1 VALTGGIGSGK
12 STLAHI
18 LLKLQ
23 CVQQGR
29 ITLNGVRLRDV
40 GVSSV
45 RQVIQYVPQQPRLF
59 DRTLWENLSYGNPSL
74 RPKDVYDLLRKLELH
89 DLEAV
94 FRRKMY
100 ERVGKQGYKLSG
112 GQRQMVFL
120 MRTLFNREARV
131 VILDE
136 PTSALDGRSRDQ
148 VLKLIRAGAEGRT
161 LMVITHD
168 EELLHYVD
176 RVVRLRDG
184 RVVSHASD
192 GAATG
197 R

>member
-1 VALTGGIGSGK
+1 
-12 STLAHI
+12 
-18 LLKLQ
+18 
-23 CVQQGR
+23 
-29 ITLNGVRLRDV
+29 
-40 GVSSV
+40 
-45 RQVIQYVPQQPRLF
+45 
-59 DRTLWENLSYGNPSL
+59 
-74 RPKDVYDLLRKLELH
+74 
-89 DLEAV
+89 
-94 FRRKMY
+94 MY

-120 MRTLFNREARV
+120 MRTLFNRDARV

-184 RVVSHASD
+184 RVVSHDGD
-192 GAATG
+192 GAVAG